1 MSEYVLSGLDCA
13 ALNTTAFCIGY
24 KSVAGGSP
32 MTFSA
37 YDSARRMLTIAE
49 GNPGKCG
56 PNVRLRLWTCAN
68 DENSPYDLRIVKADG
83 LTVYLDRAPEFSKEA
98 LEKIA
103 EWVGAVPDVRRY
115 DTALASGEGCFAT
128 GEYSFASGAYC
139 LASACGAHAEGVL
152 CEARGEMSFSVG
164 NCCVASGMASSAAG
178 TNCVASGMFS
188 AASGS
193 SSTASGDNSRAEG
206 AGCEASGDTS
216 RASGFASKARG
227 RLSFAHGAN
236 AEANAG
242 GSIAI
247 GSQLVNN
254 APGAA
259 LLGTHGKLEGAVDN
273 IGAIVIAGGTRKEQR
288 LPLILRVNKS
298 VANPLFPQEGEAP
311 FLPEPEFSMEYAG
324 HLLAHTVSASGTTLV
339 MDHGVAG
346 RWKFT
351 PSGQTVPQLKNWV
364 DGDSGELIILN
375 GGSRI
380 AFPSAW
386 KWSGDQPELKS
397 SGTDVFTIRK
407 INETIIIKHEA
418 YV

>member
-206 AGCEASGDTS
+206 A
-216 RASGFASKARG
+216 
-227 RLSFAHGAN
+227 
-236 AEANAG
+236 
-242 GSIAI
+242 
-247 GSQLVNN
+247 
-254 APGAA
+254 
-259 LLGTHGKLEGAVDN
+259 
-273 IGAIVIAGGTRKEQR
+273 
-288 LPLILRVNKS
+288 
-298 VANPLFPQEGEAP
+298 
-311 FLPEPEFSMEYAG
+311 
-324 HLLAHTVSASGTTLV
+324 
-339 MDHGVAG
+339 
-346 RWKFT
+346 
-351 PSGQTVPQLKNWV
+351 
-364 DGDSGELIILN
+364 
-375 GGSRI
+375 
-380 AFPSAW
+380 
-386 KWSGDQPELKS
+386 
-397 SGTDVFTIRK
+397 
-407 INETIIIKHEA
+407 
-418 YV
+418 

>member
-1 MSEYVLSGLDCA
+1 MSEYVLAGLDCA

-24 KSVAGGSP
+24 KSVAGGSR

-178 TNCVASGMFS
+178 TNCV
-188 AASGS
+188 
-193 SSTASGDNSRAEG
+193 
-206 AGCEASGDTS
+206 ASGDTS

-397 SGTDVFTIRK
+397 SGTDVFMIRK

-418 YV
+418 SV